1 MDKNLSPAALGISG
15 RHTELVEIC
24 LTHRFRGFDVDI
36 GELVKRA
43 EAGGVEYA
51 VRYLTAAP
59 IKIGGWQLPVDLDAA
74 DADFKAQLA
83 RLVLPLEVAAA
94 LKADRCFLA
103 IPANSA
109 EHPFHENFSR
119 ISDRIKQ
126 LATLLATKDIRV
138 GLELQ
143 ATPAARDATQY
154 QFIQQAEAVLQLMEA
169 VSAPNVGL
177 LLDTWQWQVGGG
189 TLDRLRA
196 FGGNRIVA
204 VRLCDLPTDADV
216 QTITEEQRLIPGE
229 GNGIDFAAVL
239 SLLREQGYD
248 GPVSIACHP
257 SRHAGQKR
265 EATIAS
271 ASTVL
276 DTLFAAAETP

>member
-1 MDKNLSPAALGISG
+1 MDKNLSPAALGVSG

-24 LTHRFRGFDVDI
+24 LTHRFRGFDIDI

-43 EAGGVEYA
+43 ETGGIEYA

-59 IKIGGWQLPVDLDAA
+59 AKIGGWQLPVDLDAGES
-74 DADFKAQLA
+74 DFQAQLA
-83 RLVLPLEVAAA
+83 GLRLPLEVAGA
-94 LKADRCFLA
+94 LSAQRSFVA
-103 IPANSA
+103 VPAGSA

-119 ISDRIKQ
+119 MSDRLKH
-126 LATLLATKDIRV
+126 LAAVLAASGVRL

-143 ATPAARDATQY
+143 AAPTARDETQY
-154 QFIQQAEAVLQLMEA
+154 QFIQQAEGLCQLVDMA
-169 VSAPNVGL
+169 AADNIGL

-189 TLDRLRA
+189 TLDRLAA
-196 FGGNRIVA
+196 FGGKRIVA
-204 VRLCDLPTDADV
+204 VRLCDLPADADL
-216 QTITEEQRLIPGE
+216 QTISEDQRLLPGE
-229 GNGIDFAAVL
+229 GGGIDFTAVL
-239 SLLREQGYD
+239 SLLTEQGYD

-271 ASTVL
+271 VSTLL
-276 DTLFAAAETP
+276 DTLFAAAGVA